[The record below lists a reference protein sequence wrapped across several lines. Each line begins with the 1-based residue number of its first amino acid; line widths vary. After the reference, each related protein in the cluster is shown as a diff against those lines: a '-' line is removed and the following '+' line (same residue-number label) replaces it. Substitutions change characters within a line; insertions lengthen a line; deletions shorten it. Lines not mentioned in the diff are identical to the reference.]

1 MVRPL
6 DFYNHDAVLFTLRP
20 RRERLREQPHYFN
33 LRGRRASID
42 FVAFNKQSAFLKPLH
57 LVFMTLIFKNIFS
70 GKFFGKSCLFSML
83 WVLTNY
89 MYIRALVAL
98 GSTEVISL
106 FATNVSFVYLL
117 SWVVLHEQF
126 VGIRVSMYNIN

>member
-1 MVRPL
+1 
-6 DFYNHDAVLFTLRP
+6 
-20 RRERLREQPHYFN
+20 
-33 LRGRRASID
+33 
-42 FVAFNKQSAFLKPLH
+42 
-57 LVFMTLIFKNIFS
+57 
-70 GKFFGKSCLFSML
+70 ML